1 MLYELHKK
9 SQKTVAWNALPNRL
23 MGISGGRKKQ
33 DSAVEAVRKQDS
45 NTFRAVHQV
54 IYEPLRKETFSKA
67 KDIMREISSVRVA
80 LLRRI
85 FFVDEFELQEFWE
98 KYIDLEERLHQLRVD
113 VLNQVPKDMDS
124 PSSARSIVRLFNRL
138 RTYKK

>member
-1 MLYELHKK
+1 
-9 SQKTVAWNALPNRL
+9 